1 MMRREMGKRRLVA
14 VGLVSAALVALLTVG
29 YMLTRTS
36 ARLSTVKA
44 FVASV
49 EMNDFDTAYS
59 LFHADLRQ
67 REIFTEFVETCGGRG
82 LDLHDTT
89 RLWSTDIDN
98 GTAEISVRFTTPTRE
113 DWSAA
118 FQLIE
123 QGEQWRINDY
133 RFLDGPPE
141 VDGVR

>member
-1 MMRREMGKRRLVA
+1 MGKRRLVA
-14 VGLVSAALVALLTVG
+14 VGLVSAALVALLTAG
-29 YMLTRTS
+29 YMLTRAS
-36 ARLSTVKA
+36 APLSTVKA

-59 LFHADLRQ
+59 LFHADFRK
-67 REIFTEFVETCGGRG
+67 REIFTEFVEKWGGRE
-82 LDLHDTT
+82 LYLHDTN

-98 GTAEISVRFTTPTRE
+98 GTAEISVRFTMSTRE

-123 QGEQWRINDY
+123 QDEQWRVTDY
-133 RFLDGPPE
+133 RFLDGPFE

>member
-1 MMRREMGKRRLVA
+1 MGKRRLVG

-29 YMLTRTS
+29 YMLTRIS
-36 ARLSTVKA
+36 APLSTVKA

-49 EMNDFDTAYS
+49 ETNDFDTAYS

-67 REIFTEFVETCGGRG
+67 RETFTEFVETWSGRD
-82 LDLHDTT
+82 LYLHDTN
-89 RLWSTDIDN
+89 RLWSTEIDN
-98 GTAEISVRFTTPTRE
+98 GTAEINVRFTTLTRE

-123 QGEQWRINDY
+123 QDELWRISDY
-133 RFLDGPPE
+133 HFLDGPLE
-141 VDGVR
+141 VDIVP

>member
-1 MMRREMGKRRLVA
+1 MRRDVGKRWLVA

-36 ARLSTVKA
+36 APLSTVKA

-59 LFHADLRQ
+59 MFHTDLRQ
-67 REIFTEFVETCGGRG
+67 REIFTEFVETWGDRE
-82 LDLHDTT
+82 LYLHDTNRFWT
-89 RLWSTDIDN
+89 TGIDN
-98 GTAEISVRFTTPTRE
+98 GTAEISVRFTTSTRE

-123 QGEQWRINDY
+123 QDEQWHISDY
-133 RFLDGPPE
+133 RISDGSLE